1 MFNRAIR
8 GQMVPKYLISDHDP
22 LYRFHQ
28 WQTNLRVLGVTEIK
42 TVPYAPLSH
51 PFVERLIERFDAN
64 TWTRRC
70 SGPRQ
75 IWKRSCWSSRTI
87 TMNIALMLASAG
99 RHLAIMASPFVR
111 ICNFIG
117 GENTVTRYF
126 RHPSRRELEFATDRL
141 TEASTLIFCPCYRSL
156 YDECFCR
163 CARMEFWRKT
173 RFGLKPQLVLRSPSS
188 HVICLESPATEYST
202 FAFRV
207 FWNSSSV
214 SPRIAA

>member
-1 MFNRAIR
+1 VADESSSAWRDGDQDGVLCTAIASICR
-8 GQMVPKYLISDHDP
+8 TAD
-22 LYRFHQ
+22 
-28 WQTNLRVLGVTEIK
+28 
-42 TVPYAPLSH
+42 
-51 PFVERLIERFDAN
+51 
-64 TWTRRC
+64 
-70 SGPRQ
+70 
-75 IWKRSCWSSRTI
+75 RTI
-87 TMNIALMLASAG
+87 RREYLDQTLFWTAADLETKLLEFKNYYNEHRAHAASAG
-99 RHLAIMASPFVR
+99 RHLAIVASPFVR

-173 RFGLKPQLVLRSPSS
+173 QSGLKPQLVLRSPSS